1 LITRRLVDRLFTAS
15 TTLRWGDQRSPFSLT
30 ASGYFG
36 QVMTVAWMIQKRRQA
51 AEEAVDWNRLLEI
64 VVFRTFR
71 RCVLSDIKPQVLS
84 DLMADVK
91 SRAAINNHLAHEL
104 REDFSAFD
112 PAFTDR
118 MIEYLH
124 SDPPDSE
131 EENVLDAARR
141 FVRWWEFQLL
151 KPFNP
156 HDLVEEGLEDRI
168 KNALADSSE
177 YLVALTGDSDD
188 SREARRFVEMCGTLR
203 FQDRWGQTPIIPRR
217 PILDHEY
224 LVAVLAYLCSVETGA
239 GPICSYNNFFGAL
252 FHDFGEVL
260 TRDIISPI
268 KTIASDVGGVIKDFE
283 ERQLRKTVIAGLPEV
298 YRGDFE
304 YWIIGEFD
312 DKRRVNGE
320 LARVDGCQPRTTL
333 DETQQRYDGSMIK
346 GCDSFC
352 AYMEAYYSARYGVFS
367 LDLARAIRRLYERR
381 KESEPHGADFEV
393 IYELCYHDIE
403 EEVRRVLAMS

>member
-1 LITRRLVDRLFTAS
+1 VITRRLVDRLFTAS

-30 ASGYFG
+30 ASGYYG
-36 QVMTVAWMIQKRRQA
+36 QVMTVAWIIAKRREA
-51 AEEAVDWNRLLEI
+51 DGKAVDWNRLLEI

-71 RCVLSDIKPQVLS
+71 RCVLSDIKPQVLK
-84 DLMADVK
+84 DLMADDK
-91 SRAAINNHLAHEL
+91 SREAINNHLVHEL

-112 PAFTDR
+112 SDFADR
-118 MIEYLH
+118 MIAYLQ
-124 SDPPDSE
+124 SDPPGNE
-131 EENVLDAARR
+131 EESVLEAARR
-141 FVRWWEFQLL
+141 YVRWWEFQLL

-156 HDLVEEGLEDRI
+156 HDLVEEGLEGRI
-168 KNALADSSE
+168 ENALDGVSD
-177 YLVALTGDSDD
+177 YLVAVRDEGND
-188 SREARRFVEMCGTLR
+188 SREARRFIEMCGTLR

-224 LVAVLAYLCSVETGA
+224 LVAVLAYLCSVETDA
-239 GPICSYNNFFGAL
+239 GPVCSYNNFFGAL

-268 KTIASDVGGVIKDFE
+268 KAIATDVGGVIKDFE
-283 ERQLRKTVIAGLPEV
+283 ERQLRKTVISSLPAIYQV
-298 YRGDFE
+298 DFE

-312 DKRRVNGE
+312 DKRLVDGE
-320 LARVDGCQPRTTL
+320 VQRVDGCQPRTVD
-333 DETQQRYDGSMIK
+333 DELQQRYDGRMIK